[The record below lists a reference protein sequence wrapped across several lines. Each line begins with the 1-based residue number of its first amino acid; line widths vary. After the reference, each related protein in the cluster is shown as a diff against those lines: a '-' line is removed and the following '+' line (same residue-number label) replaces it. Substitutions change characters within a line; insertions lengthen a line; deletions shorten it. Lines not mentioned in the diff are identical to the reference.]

1 MLRLRTTFRAVSAIC
16 PKIKF
21 LSIQTQKNHA
31 QKFGEQQKI
40 AVSLQCQKTTTTEN
54 NKSINNK
61 KLKAMTTKN
70 FNAKKVLMSTV
81 AAVVFS
87 FVFTT
92 SANANSPENNQK
104 ANLEVRVKGS
114 ANDGKNNV
122 GVRVKGTANGDKKN
136 VGIRVKGT
144 ANGDKNNVGIRVK
157 GSQQNTEDDSNF
169 VTILLQTFGV
179 RV

>member
-1 MLRLRTTFRAVSAIC
+1 
-16 PKIKF
+16 
-21 LSIQTQKNHA
+21 
-31 QKFGEQQKI
+31 
-40 AVSLQCQKTTTTEN
+40 
-54 NKSINNK
+54 
-61 KLKAMTTKN
+61 MTTKN

-92 SANANSPENNQK
+92 SANAETPEPKQK

-114 ANDGKNNV
+114 AN
-122 GVRVKGTANGDKKN
+122 GDKNN
-136 VGIRVKGT
+136 VGIRVKGS
-144 ANGDKNNVGIRVK
+144 ANDGKNNVGIRVK

-179 RV
+179 RVK

>member
-1 MLRLRTTFRAVSAIC
+1 
-16 PKIKF
+16 
-21 LSIQTQKNHA
+21 
-31 QKFGEQQKI
+31 
-40 AVSLQCQKTTTTEN
+40 
-54 NKSINNK
+54 
-61 KLKAMTTKN
+61 MTTKN

-92 SANANSPENNQK
+92 SANANNPENNQK

-136 VGIRVKGT
+136 VGIRVKSSVNDG
-144 ANGDKNNVGIRVK
+144 KNNVGIRVK